1 MVPFPRDGDI
11 FLLAHSGEYSI
22 ILYIWYIFGTTGKLL
37 SVNRKY
43 CKTILMQRVVGWPA
57 MSQYMLS
64 QDYYVIIIVIVMI
77 IVLKANISTLYI
89 TRKEM

>member
-1 MVPFPRDGDI
+1 
-11 FLLAHSGEYSI
+11 
-22 ILYIWYIFGTTGKLL
+22 
-37 SVNRKY
+37 
-43 CKTILMQRVVGWPA
+43 